1 MPEQYPKVDYFF
13 AGAGASATLLL
24 MSMERRGLLEGK
36 SIVISDPD
44 TKRKN
49 DKTYCFWGIPDQFP
63 TLHCQHLIS
72 HQWQSVRIDRNAPE
86 SLAPMQYLH
95 ISGLTVY
102 NELRRIV
109 EDYGLQRLQT
119 AVQCLESTE
128 DGVIVTTEEG
138 SWLATTVLDSRP
150 PRFQPPKANEAHLLQ
165 SFLGYVVETKT
176 SVVETDCV
184 ALMDFNVE
192 QQGHTQFMYVLPFG
206 PQKML
211 VELTRFGDSAIET
224 TAAELILNNYISTRY
239 GAYTVVDTEMGCIPM
254 SNTTIDV
261 QPVAGVI
268 NIGGRGGA
276 IKPSTGYAFKN
287 MLTNAETLADCLRQG
302 TPVSPLSNAPRFRFY
317 DRLLLMILSRQ
328 PNFGKPIF
336 QTLFRRNRASAVFQ
350 FMDEKTTLWQDL
362 RILLSLP
369 LAPFL
374 KTFWTDLTIRYRNTI
389 APFLLFVLTLILC
402 VLQMTVPVVANY
414 AQVALLALGLFSVGI
429 PHGAL
434 DHLTDTGNIQGR
446 PSLRFVVG
454 YLAAAAACLVLWLML
469 PVGALLFFLAYSI
482 WHFGQADMQEWQVT
496 QQQSTKTIVWGFLLF
511 GIILLGHIAET
522 NHILSNMAV
531 FTLPFSPATG
541 TLISYALVLGALLW
555 GIWERRPALWL
566 CACMLGVSIH
576 LPLITA
582 FGLYFIGQHSFN
594 VWSHLKKGLNTT
606 NGTLFIKALPF
617 TAGAFFLFA
626 LLLYGVDS
634 GRLGAFN
641 RHWITAFFV
650 FISCISFPHVLAM
663 NRFYQKFFS
672 APPR

>member
-24 MSMERRGLLEGK
+24 MSMARRGLLDGK
-36 SIVISDPD
+36 SVVISDPD

-63 TLHCQHLIS
+63 AIHSQHLIS
-72 HQWQSVRIDRNAPE
+72 HRWQRVSIDQNEPE

-95 ISGLTVY
+95 VSGLAVY
-102 NELRRIV
+102 NELRRMV
-109 EDYGLQRLQT
+109 QDYGLQRLQT
-119 AVQCLESTE
+119 AVLDVASTE
-128 DGVIVTTEEG
+128 DGVLVTTAEG
-138 SWLATTVLDSRP
+138 IWLAATVFDSRP
-150 PRFQPPKANEAHLLQ
+150 PRYQPPKANEAHLLQ
-165 SFLGYVVETKT
+165 SFLGYVVETET

-184 ALMDFNVE
+184 DLMDFHVD
-192 QQGHTQFMYVLPFG
+192 QQGYTQFMYVLPLDT
-206 PQKML
+206 QKML
-211 VELTRFGDSAIET
+211 VELTRFGDSAIDT
-224 TAAELILNNYISTRY
+224 TAAELVLYQYISKRY
-239 GAYTVVDTEMGCIPM
+239 GAYTIVDTEIGCIPM
-254 SNTTIDV
+254 SNTAIDV

-287 MLTNAETLADCLRQG
+287 MLVNAEVVADCLQQG
-302 TPVSPLSNAPRFRFY
+302 VPVPPLSNVARFRFY

-328 PNFGKPIF
+328 PTLGKPIF
-336 QTLFRRNRASAVFQ
+336 QTLFRRNKASEVFQ
-350 FMDEKTTLWQDL
+350 FMDEKTTLFQDL

-374 KTFWTDLTIRYRNTI
+374 KALWTDLTIRLRSAV
-389 APFLLFVLTLILC
+389 APFLLLILAL
-402 VLQMTVPVVANY
+402 VLWALQMTAPAISNY
-414 AQVALLALGLFSVGI
+414 AQVGLLALGLFSVGI

-434 DHLTDTGNIQGR
+434 DHLTETGNIQGR

-454 YLAAAAACLVLWLML
+454 YLGAAFACFVLWLLL

-496 QQQSTKTIVWGFLLF
+496 KKKSIKTIVWGFLLF
-511 GIILLGHIAET
+511 GIILLGHIPET
-522 NHILSNMAV
+522 NYILGNMAV

-541 TLISYALVLGALLW
+541 VFISYGLALGAFLW

-566 CACMLGVSIH
+566 CAGMLAVSIH

-582 FGLYFIGQHSFN
+582 FGLYFIGQHSLN
-594 VWSHLKKGLNTT
+594 VWSHLKKGLNT
-606 NGTLFIKALPF
+606 NDGMLFLKALPF
-617 TAGAFFLFA
+617 TTGAFFLFA
-626 LLLYGVDS
+626 LLLYAMDS
-634 GRLGAFN
+634 GRLEAF
-641 RHWITAFFV
+641 RGHWITAFFV
-650 FISCISFPHVLAM
+650 FISCISFPHVIAM

-672 APPR
+672 KSIL